1 MEHRFRG
8 IPRGLIELE
17 AIPTR
22 RLREERVVHIDA
34 WSSKA
39 IDAIVPLSLRIEL
52 DGWARSYY
60 TLQAH
65 IDSIMQ
71 YDRPKLPQPTNAA
84 WNTTTQHVRTQF
96 ARMDKVQTLSYL
108 QLDQVKWVRSS
119 AAGYGYIGRKSDND
133 NYFRARKTAFTIA
146 EKLNHDRDYG
156 PLALED
162 STPDIAFTRT
172 QLCQIKVKRKIRNVW
187 GEAFHYVLLEGLFA
201 DPIIQHFI
209 RNKSFYFIGEDPL
222 LAVPRLV
229 EEILSEQDYVYMF
242 DWSGFDASVQEW
254 EIRFAFSLLES
265 ILIFPSSVESYIWHF
280 IIELFIYRKIAAPN
294 GKVYLKTLGI
304 PSGSC
309 FTNIIGS
316 IVNYVRIQY
325 LFFRLTNNF
334 VTVFTH
340 GDDSLVGVSTT
351 QYVQM
356 DNFEPICA
364 EHNWTINIAK
374 SAVSH
379 EAEGVSF
386 LSRKVRE
393 HCHARDEL
401 LCLRMLKFPE
411 YVVESGAMSTLRA
424 HSIHQDAG
432 INSRY
437 LYSIY
442 KYLLHRYG
450 KADSL
455 PLNQQNWDPLEYE
468 NLRVSYATQNYE

>member
-17 AIPTR
+17 EIPTR
-22 RLREERVVHIDA
+22 RLREECVIHIDA
-34 WSSKA
+34 WSSQA
-39 IDAIVPLSLRIEL
+39 IDAIVPLSLRNEL

-65 IDSIMQ
+65 VDSLMQ
-71 YDRPKLPQPTNAA
+71 YDRPKLQPPTNTA
-84 WNTTTQHVRTQF
+84 WNITTQYIRTEF
-96 ARMDKVQTLSYL
+96 ARMKKVTALSYL

-119 AAGYGYIGRKSDND
+119 AAGYGYTGRKSDGD
-133 NYFRARKTAFTIA
+133 NYIRARKTAFTLA
-146 EKLNHDRDYG
+146 EKLNHNRDYG

-162 STPDIAFTRT
+162 STPDVAFTRT

-201 DPIIQHFI
+201 DPLIQQFMRI
-209 RNKSFYFIGEDPL
+209 KSFYFIGEDPL
-222 LAVPRLV
+222 LAVPRLI
-229 EEILSEQDYVYMF
+229 EEILSEQDYIYMF

-254 EIRFAFSLLES
+254 ELRFAFGLLES
-265 ILIFPSSVESYIWHF
+265 ILIFPSSVEHQVWQF

-294 GKVYLKTLGI
+294 GKIYLKTLGI

-325 LFFRLTNNF
+325 MFFRLTREF
-334 VTVFTH
+334 VTAFTH
-340 GDDSLVGVSTT
+340 GDDSLVGVPTT

-356 DNFEPICA
+356 ENFKPICD
-364 EHNWTINIAK
+364 ENLWTINIAK
-374 SAVSH
+374 SAISR

-393 HCHARDEL
+393 MCHARDEL
-401 LCLRMLKFPE
+401 ICLRMLKFPE
-411 YVVESGAMSTLRA
+411 YIVETGAMSTLRA
-424 HSIHQDAG
+424 FSIHKDAG
-432 INSRY
+432 IHSRY
-437 LYSIY
+437 LYQIY
-442 KYLLHRYG
+442 KFLLHRYG

-455 PLNQQNWDPLEYE
+455 PLNQQNWDPIEYE